1 MEKKNHVQQTQNFKL
16 ANVKNQ
22 AQIDKKNILSN
33 SKYFVKIGVLVNFI
47 VQELKFCKFLSFWL

>member
-1 MEKKNHVQQTQNFKL
+1 MEKKNPVQQTQNFKL

-47 VQELKFCKFLSFWL
+47 VQELKFHK